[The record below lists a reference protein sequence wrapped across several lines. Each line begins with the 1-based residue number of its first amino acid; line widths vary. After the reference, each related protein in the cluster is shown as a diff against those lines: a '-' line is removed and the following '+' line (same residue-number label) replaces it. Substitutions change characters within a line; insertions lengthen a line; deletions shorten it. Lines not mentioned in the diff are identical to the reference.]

1 MEMKEVL
8 EIKSWKWNKI
18 KSAYR
23 EYSQNKWGIKLQT
36 PMSSDE
42 LCKVASYLNHNNSE
56 WGVVKFNKLI
66 VRHVKGNGLLHIPY
80 VYMPF

>member
-1 MEMKEVL
+1 
-8 EIKSWKWNKI
+8 
-18 KSAYR
+18 
-23 EYSQNKWGIKLQT
+23 
-36 PMSSDE
+36 MSSDE

-66 VRHVKGNGLLHIPY
+66 VNVKGNGLLHIPY